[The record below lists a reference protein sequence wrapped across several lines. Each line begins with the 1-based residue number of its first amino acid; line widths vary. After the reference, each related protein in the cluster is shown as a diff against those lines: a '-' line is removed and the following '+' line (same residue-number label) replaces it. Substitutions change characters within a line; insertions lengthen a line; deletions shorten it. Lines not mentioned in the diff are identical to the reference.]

1 VIKSLFVAV
10 WCCLV
15 IAGASFGASYVMTM
29 KGTKPSDKSEAAGF
43 ETRKSREL
51 NVPIIRD
58 GAVKGYV
65 VVQLNY
71 VVDLEAAKKLPAPPE
86 AFVVDETFQYIYGDD
101 KIDFAHLDKLDLGKM
116 TETLIQRVNTR
127 LRSNVITDMGVV
139 ECNFLVNSEG
149 TAKGKS

>member
-1 VIKSLFVAV
+1 MIKSLFIAV

-15 IAGASFGASYVMTM
+15 MLGASFAANYVAKM
-29 KGTKPSDKSEAAGF
+29 KSTKPGEAALAAAF

-51 NVPIIRD
+51 SVPIIRD

-71 VVDLEAAKKLPAPPE
+71 IVDLEAAKKLQAPPE
-86 AFVVDETFQYIYGDD
+86 AYVVDETFQYIYGDD

-116 TETLIQRVNTR
+116 TEALIQRVNTR
-127 LRSNVITDMGVV
+127 LRSNVITDMGVI
-139 ECNFLVNSEG
+139 ECNFLINSEG
-149 TAKGKS
+149 TPKGKT

>member
-1 VIKSLFVAV
+1 VIKSLFVAI
-10 WCCLV
+10 WCGAV
-15 IAGASFGASYVMTM
+15 MVGASFGAHYVM
-29 KGTKPSDKSEAAGF
+29 KLKEAKPSDKSEAAAF
-43 ETRKSREL
+43 DTRKSREI

-58 GAVKGYV
+58 GAVRGYV

-149 TAKGKS
+149 AKGKS

>member
-1 VIKSLFVAV
+1 MIKTLFVAI

-15 IAGASFGASYVMTM
+15 MVGASYAARYVMNM
-29 KGTKPSDKSEAAGF
+29 KQAKQAAKLEAAGF

-86 AFVVDETFQYIYGDD
+86 AFVIDETFQYIYGDD

-127 LRSNVITDMGVV
+127 LRGNVITDMGVV

-149 TAKGKS
+149 TAKSKG